1 MSPTTMRPTSAPSAD
16 PTIEPTPRPT
26 AEPTAVTGEPSFAPT
41 NAPSKAPTNAP
52 TASPSA
58 APTPIC
64 HGASYKESMSSWGDS
79 LWAGESLVS
88 SNCQYLL
95 TMESSGNLVM
105 YGLADEYNDPCLDGA
120 AEGCRR
126 RRLTDN
132 EWLFGWNTGTELAS
146 NRSVAEFTVESD
158 GTLSIWE
165 YPVADELHLASVI
178 LIWSV
183 STGVTQ
189 QVSRS
194 LLLTL
199 SDEGCLELG
208 GEGSWSL
215 CSTYSSNPNGYNVSG
230 SAVDTIYPDAMNT
243 DDEDS
248 ADRWPWW
255 PVVALLLF
263 LFFLCCICICWRK
276 WHSASKDDD
285 EEDGGV
291 CICWR
296 KWRSASQED
305 DEEDDAAEIVEKPSH
320 AVVGTATSAAF
331 SDYASSAEMATLNGS
346 AEANGDFEQ

>member
-165 YPVADELHLASVI
+165 YPDADELHLASVI

-285 EEDGGV
+285 EEDN
-291 CICWR
+291 
-296 KWRSASQED
+296 
-305 DEEDDAAEIVEKPSH
+305 AAEIVDKPSH
-320 AVVGTATSAAF
+320 AVVATATSASF
-331 SDYASSAEMATLNGS
+331 GDYAGSAEMTTTAGK
-346 AEANGDFEQ
+346 